1 MDVGKTVVLLTFLG
15 SGLLLTALSIPL
27 IRGRVRPNTWY
38 GFRVRR
44 TLEDPAIWYP
54 ANRYAAKW
62 MLGVALAFT
71 TVAAALY
78 AAPGL
83 DLVRYALICAAVLL
97 TGIALAVVQS
107 FRYLRTLG
115 E

>member
-1 MDVGKTVVLLTFLG
+1 MTILMALYVGARVLL
-15 SGLLLTALSIPL
+15 SGLSLPLLW
-27 IRGRVRPNTWY
+27 RKVGPNPWY

-44 TLEDPAIWYP
+44 TLEDPEVWYS

-62 MLGVALAFT
+62 MLGVGLIYTA
-71 TVAAALY
+71 VAAALY

-83 DLVRYALICAAVLL
+83 DLVRYALTCAAVLL
-97 TGIALAVVQS
+97 TGLTVGIVQS

-115 E
+115 T